1 MKIDKVFM
9 QGIVRI
15 KSYENAIDK
24 WYTVE
29 ETFSLSRL
37 NSRSVIT
44 KFNIPT
50 NDVFEINDFSAEN
63 RYYDPINKVIRY
75 NPYVDIFL
83 SNQSSIT
90 KFFKTVD
97 EMKDFLKIFDNEKTI
112 DIL

>member
-15 KSYENAIDK
+15 KSYENAIDE
-24 WYTVE
+24 WYKVE
-29 ETFSLSRL
+29 EGFSLSRL
-37 NSRSVIT
+37 SIRAVIT
-44 KFNIPT
+44 KFNIPSR
-50 NDVFEINDFSAEN
+50 DVFEINDFKEEN
-63 RYYDPINKVIRY
+63 RYYDPVEKVVRY
-75 NPYVDIFL
+75 NPHVDIFL